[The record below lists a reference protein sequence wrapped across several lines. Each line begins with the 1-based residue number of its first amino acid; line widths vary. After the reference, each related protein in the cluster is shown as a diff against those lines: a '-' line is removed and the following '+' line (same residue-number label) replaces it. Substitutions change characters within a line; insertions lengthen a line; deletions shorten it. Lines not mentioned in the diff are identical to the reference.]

1 MLIAIIGIALGLAIG
16 YFIPISIG
24 ASYSIYI
31 SVGLLAAIDSVFGGV
46 RANLQDEFDTL
57 IFITGFFTNAILAMF
72 LAYVGD
78 RLGIPLYY
86 AAVFVFGTRLFQ
98 NLGVTRRLLLDK
110 IRHHEN
116 A

>member
-1 MLIAIIGIALGLAIG
+1 MLIAIIGIVLGLAIG

-24 ASYSIYI
+24 ISYSVYI

-46 RANLQDEFDTL
+46 RANLEEKFDTL
-57 IFITGFFTNAILAMF
+57 VFITGFFTNAILAMF

-78 RLGIPLYY
+78 NLGVPLYY
-86 AAVFVFGTRLFQ
+86 AAVFVFGTRFFK
-98 NLGVTRRLLLDK
+98 NLSIIRRVFLEK
-110 IRHHEN
+110 VRKHEN

>member
-1 MLIAIIGIALGLAIG
+1 MLIAIIGIVLGLAIG
-16 YFIPISIG
+16 YYIPVSIG
-24 ASYSIYI
+24 VSYSIYI

-57 IFITGFFTNAILAMF
+57 IFITGFFTNAILATF

-78 RLGIPLYY
+78 NLGIPLYY

-98 NLGVTRRLLLDK
+98 NLGVIRRLLLDK
-110 IRHHEN
+110 LRHPEN
-116 A
+116 M

>member
-1 MLIAIIGIALGLAIG
+1 MLIAIIGIVVGLAIG
-16 YFIPISIG
+16 YFVPVTIG
-24 ASYSIYI
+24 VSYSIYI

-57 IFITGFFTNAILAMF
+57 IFITGFFTNAILATF

-78 RLGIPLYY
+78 NLGIPLYY

-98 NLGVTRRLLLDK
+98 NLGVIRRLLLEK
-110 IRHHEN
+110 VRHH
-116 A
+116 